1 MAAGQQNDFKIGAVI
16 QARMQSSRLP
26 GKILLPLPFNSK
38 NVLLSWP
45 VQQLKKSK
53 FIKKIILAT
62 SVNHA
67 NNVLKR
73 FAEEQEIFFYA
84 GSEDNVLSRF
94 VEAANDHQLEIII
107 RITGDNP
114 IIDERLVDELIML
127 HLKGDF
133 DYSYSVDLPIGM
145 NVEVIKV
152 GALQEVA
159 MRKDLIQQ
167 DEEHVTYFFKRQN
180 SNKVLQHNFKSD
192 VSNDLRLT
200 VDYPADYAMLNIIA
214 EVSKKNNLYGI
225 ELIKFLETN
234 YKWIFNINAHLN
246 QKKQYTSLKEEVA
259 DSCNML
265 QMQEFK
271 FTLDFLKNKLNE
283 A

>member
-1 MAAGQQNDFKIGAVI
+1 MVGGQQNDFKIGAVI

-45 VQQLKKSK
+45 VQQLKKSQ
-53 FIKKIILAT
+53 FIKQIILAT
-62 SVNHA
+62 SVNHE
-67 NNVLKR
+67 NNILKK
-73 FAEEQEIFFYA
+73 FAEEHEIFFYA

-94 VEAANDHQLEIII
+94 VEVANNHKLEIMI

-114 IIDERLVDELIML
+114 IIDERLVDELIIL

-152 GALQEVA
+152 AALQEIA

-180 SNKVLQHNFKSD
+180 ANKVLRHNFKSD
-192 VSNDLRLT
+192 ISDDLRLT
-200 VDYPADYAMLNIIA
+200 VDYAADYALLNIIA

-246 QKKQYTSLKEEVA
+246 QKKQYTSFNEEVA

-265 QMQEFK
+265 QMQDFK
-271 FTLDFLKNKLNE
+271 FTLDFLKNKLGE